1 MSETQRMRI
10 LHVVPTYLPATRY
23 GGPIYSVHGLAQA
36 LSELN
41 HDVHVFTTNVDG
53 QGNSEVPLGE
63 PVDMDGVKVWYFP
76 AGWPRR
82 IYRSPAMATKLA
94 EMVEHFDVVHLH
106 SVFLWPTWAA
116 AAACRKSGVPY
127 VVSPR
132 GMMVR
137 ELIRSR
143 SYLAKTSWI
152 ALIERSNLEHAA
164 AIHVTADI
172 EAAEIEKFGF
182 NLPPLI
188 NIPNGV
194 AMPSAASD
202 QAVSSEIRRLCE
214 DRQPLILYLGRLNWK
229 KNLLELVCA
238 MSDVP
243 HGHLAIVGYDEDN
256 HAAKVSETAASLGL
270 QERITVIPRPILGA
284 DKEALFASC
293 EVFVLP
299 SISENFGNSVL
310 EAAIR
315 GKPMVVSDRAGVAA
329 LVREHQC
336 GVLCAPKAD
345 SIGRAIAG
353 MLGDLERTRIMGKR
367 ARSAALSDYSWPA
380 IARRMSTAYEKI
392 IRGSSKYTAGNANCG
407 FIPLPLEANRSATS
421 SDPPA
426 PQGPARS
433 RRGAAVANRKAQPG
447 R

>member
-1 MSETQRMRI
+1 MSGTRRMRI
-10 LHVVPTYLPATRY
+10 LQVVPTYLPATRY

-36 LSELN
+36 LSAN
-41 HDVHVFTTNVDG
+41 HEVHVFTTNVDG
-53 QGNSEVPLGE
+53 DGNSEVPLGQ
-63 PVDMDGVKVWYFP
+63 PVNMDGVKVWYFS

-82 IYRSPAMATKLA
+82 IYRSPAMGTKLA
-94 EMVEHFDVVHLH
+94 EMAGEFDIVHLH
-106 SVFLWPTWAA
+106 SVFLWPSWAA

-127 VVSPR
+127 VISPR

-137 ELIRSR
+137 DLIRAK
-143 SYLAKTSWI
+143 SYFPKTAWI

-172 EAAEIEKFGF
+172 EAEEIEKFGF
-182 NLPPLI
+182 KLPPLI

-194 AMPSAASD
+194 TMPSTASN
-202 QAVSSEIRRLCE
+202 QAVSPEVRRLC

-229 KNLLELVCA
+229 KNLLELVRA
-238 MSDVP
+238 MTDVP
-243 HGHLAIVGYDEDN
+243 HGHLGIVGYDEDN
-256 HAAKVSETAASLGL
+256 HAAKVSEAATSLEL
-270 QERITVIPRPILGA
+270 EERITVIPRPILGA

-310 EAAIR
+310 EAAIY

-336 GVLCAPKAD
+336 GVLCAPEAG

-353 MLGDLERTRIMGKR
+353 MLSDLERTRKMGQR

-380 IARRMSTAYEKI
+380 VARRMSTAYEKI
-392 IRGSSKYTAGNANCG
+392 IPESSKYSVGNANCG
-407 FIPLPLEANRSATS
+407 SISFPLETSCSSTS

-426 PQGPARS
+426 P
-433 RRGAAVANRKAQPG
+433 
-447 R
+447 